1 MHFIVWI
8 ISGIVAGWLTGLLV
22 RGRGF
27 GLIGDLVI
35 GLLGGL
41 LGGWLFGV
49 IGLYP
54 GSWLGEILV
63 AVLGGVVLVAIVR
76 ALRRV

>member
-1 MHFIVWI
+1 MQILIWI
-8 ISGIVAGWLTGLLV
+8 LGGILAGWLTGLLM
-22 RGRGF
+22 RGRGY

-41 LGGWLFGV
+41 IGGWLARLL
-49 IGLYP
+49 GLSP
-54 GSWLGEILV
+54 TSWVGQILV
-63 AVLGGVVLVAIVR
+63 AVFGGVVLVAVIR